1 MNPPSATPPPDLVNL
16 LKKAIFAGS
25 EAAIRGYLRQ
35 GGQPDARDSNGM
47 TLLMLAASRDQAA
60 ICTHLLAAGANP
72 VLSLSA
78 SHPLTALE
86 IAQRTRSL
94 TAMPVLE
101 QAVQRESAGMLL
113 RRAAAV
119 GSVLA
124 VQRHIQRGD
133 NLNATGRSGLT
144 PLMLA
149 ALKNHAEICAALY
162 QAGADAALLSPAG
175 LTACELAAEAHANEA
190 WAVLSPPPAAPVAIT
205 PTAAPPVLTQPLPEA
220 AAPIAPAAVAVTPT
234 ATIAPPAVAP
244 PMLPPPVPEAAAI
257 TPAAAPIAVIPT
269 PPAAAAP
276 ENIPSPP
283 VLAQE
288 AVAAPCVTPTPADW
302 AQVLDDLLSPLLV
315 AENATPPVADLEW
328 VRPTWVVGLPV
339 AWAQA
344 LADLLSPYVAYPTDT
359 TPPEPAVIESADAPP
374 LLPAPSLE
382 AVQAQEAA
390 DSAVHSPSTAPA
402 SIAVADAADQAEE
415 TEDVRPLLLPWPEPA
430 AVESAEAAL
439 VASPPLLPAPSLE
452 AVQAQEAADTAVSPP
467 STAPASIAVADAA
480 EQAEEIEE
488 TAEAHPLLPPWPEPA
503 AVESA
508 EAPPLEE
515 ELPSLFCWEAREEPC
530 LPEQDEALV
539 LQSLATWQQIA
550 AHTPRQSG
558 VEWFDASLAAV
569 TTAEEDAYDTASTF
583 LRQPRGLAGSH
594 PHLSLQKIKP

>member
-1 MNPPSATPPPDLVNL
+1 MWWIGKPYTRKACVNPPSATPPPDLVNL

-175 LTACELAAEAHANEA
+175 LTACELAAEAHAMAA
-190 WAVLSPPPAAPVAIT
+190 WAVLNAAHA
-205 PTAAPPVLTQPLPEA
+205 AADLAPPVLTPLRPETPPVVAAPEPVPLALTQPLPEA
-220 AAPIAPAAVAVTPT
+220 VPAADPVPAPPVWTPPLSEATAAPVPSALT
-234 ATIAPPAVAP
+234 A
-244 PMLPPPVPEAAAI
+244 
-257 TPAAAPIAVIPT
+257 PAAAP
-269 PPAAAAP
+269 
-276 ENIPSPP
+276 SP
-283 VLAQE
+283 VLLQE
-288 AVAAPCVTPTPADW
+288 AVQEAEEAASITPTPADW

-390 DSAVHSPSTAPA
+390 DSTVHSPSTAPA

-415 TEDVRPLLLPWPEPA
+415 TA
-430 AVESAEAAL
+430 
-439 VASPPLLPAPSLE
+439 
-452 AVQAQEAADTAVSPP
+452 
-467 STAPASIAVADAA
+467 
-480 EQAEEIEE
+480 E
-488 TAEAHPLLPPWPEPA
+488 TAEAHPLLLPWPEPA

-569 TTAEEDAYDTASTF
+569 TAEEDAYDTASTF

>member
-1 MNPPSATPPPDLVNL
+1 MNPPSATPPPDLINL

-25 EAAIRGYLRQ
+25 EAAVRGYLRQ

-302 AQVLDDLLSPLLV
+302 AQVLDDLLPPHLV

-390 DSAVHSPSTAPA
+390 DSTVHSPSTAPA
-402 SIAVADAADQAEE
+402 SIAVADAADQAE
-415 TEDVRPLLLPWPEPA
+415 
-430 AVESAEAAL
+430 
-439 VASPPLLPAPSLE
+439 
-452 AVQAQEAADTAVSPP
+452 QTA
-467 STAPASIAVADAA
+467 
-480 EQAEEIEE
+480 E
-488 TAEAHPLLPPWPEPA
+488 TAEAHPLLLPWPEPA

>member
-124 VQRHIQRGD
+124 VRRHIQRGD

-302 AQVLDDLLSPLLV
+302 AQVLDDLLPPHLV

-390 DSAVHSPSTAPA
+390 DSAVRSPSTAPA
-402 SIAVADAADQAEE
+402 SIAVADAADQAEQTAE
-415 TEDVRPLLLPWPEPA
+415 TAEAHPLLLPWPEPA
-430 AVESAEAAL
+430 AA
-439 VASPPLLPAPSLE
+439 
-452 AVQAQEAADTAVSPP
+452 
-467 STAPASIAVADAA
+467 
-480 EQAEEIEE
+480 
-488 TAEAHPLLPPWPEPA
+488 
-503 AVESA
+503 ESA

-569 TTAEEDAYDTASTF
+569 TAEEDAYDTASTF

>member
-302 AQVLDDLLSPLLV
+302 AQVLDDLLPPHLV

-402 SIAVADAADQAEE
+402 SIAVADAA
-415 TEDVRPLLLPWPEPA
+415 
-430 AVESAEAAL
+430 
-439 VASPPLLPAPSLE
+439 
-452 AVQAQEAADTAVSPP
+452 
-467 STAPASIAVADAA
+467 

-488 TAEAHPLLPPWPEPA
+488 TAEAHPLLLPWPEPA
-503 AVESA
+503 AAESA

-569 TTAEEDAYDTASTF
+569 TAEEDAYDTASTF

>member
-1 MNPPSATPPPDLVNL
+1 MWWIGKPYTRKACVNPPSATPPPDLVNL

-47 TLLMLAASRDQAA
+47 TLLMLAAWKDQAA

-72 VLSLSA
+72 ALSLSA

-86 IAQRTRSL
+86 IAQRTHSL
-94 TAMPVLE
+94 TAMPVLV
-101 QAVQRESAGMLL
+101 QAIKQRESAGMLL

-124 VQRHIQRGD
+124 VRRHIQRGD

-415 TEDVRPLLLPWPEPA
+415 TEEVRPLLLPWPEPA
-430 AVESAEAAL
+430 AA
-439 VASPPLLPAPSLE
+439 
-452 AVQAQEAADTAVSPP
+452 
-467 STAPASIAVADAA
+467 
-480 EQAEEIEE
+480 
-488 TAEAHPLLPPWPEPA
+488 
-503 AVESA
+503 ESA

-550 AHTPRQSG
+550 AHTPRHAG

-583 LRQPRGLAGSH
+583 PHQPRGLAGSH
-594 PHLSLQKIKP
+594 PHLIFAEN